1 MSDEM
6 GFFYDAAKHEGA
18 PYVIPFY
25 PTPMSAKRIAQL
37 NRFRDALACGTVTSI
52 CRVANHADV

>member
-25 PTPMSAKRIAQL
+25 STQMSAEQRAQL
-37 NRFRDALACGTVTSI
+37 ERFRDALACGTCTSI